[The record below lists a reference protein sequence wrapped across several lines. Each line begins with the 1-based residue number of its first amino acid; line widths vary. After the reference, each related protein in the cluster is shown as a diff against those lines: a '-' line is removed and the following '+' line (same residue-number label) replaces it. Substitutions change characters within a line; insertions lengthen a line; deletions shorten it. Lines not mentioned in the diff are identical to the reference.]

1 MWRTIGAVKSNLSSN
16 LCVFTLQGLHGTMF
30 VVFVISFKRLGLD
43 VIQQFK
49 MMRELVERILEGTLL
64 GPYAAFIFCSIL
76 PGTSG
81 WSTMSLYGCSGFML
95 PVCCTREGSAP
106 CCYS

>member
-30 VVFVISFKRLGLD
+30 VGFVIKLKRLGLD

-49 MMRELVERILEGTLL
+49 MMRELVKVTLL

-76 PGTSG
+76 LGSSG

-106 CCYS
+106 CRYT